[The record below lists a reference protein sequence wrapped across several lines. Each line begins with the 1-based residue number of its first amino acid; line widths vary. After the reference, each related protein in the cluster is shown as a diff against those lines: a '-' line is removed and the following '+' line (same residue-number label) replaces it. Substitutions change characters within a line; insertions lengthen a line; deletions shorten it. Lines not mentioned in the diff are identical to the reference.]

1 MATDKRER
9 QRALRAEKKAA
20 EAKAKRRR
28 DIMAIVK
35 RYAGYAAIIVIA
47 LLVITFIGSG

>member
-20 EAKAKRRR
+20 EAKAKRRH
-28 DIMAIVK
+28 DLLVKIK
-35 RYAGYAAIIVIA
+35 RYAGYAVLFAIA
-47 LLVITFIGSG
+47 LIIITFLGR